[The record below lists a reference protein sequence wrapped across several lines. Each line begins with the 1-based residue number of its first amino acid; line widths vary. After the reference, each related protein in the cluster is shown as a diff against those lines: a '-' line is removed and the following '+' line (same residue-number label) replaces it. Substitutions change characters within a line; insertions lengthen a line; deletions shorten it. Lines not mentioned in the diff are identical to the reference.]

1 MVRYGVKLTKLIEA
15 VEQMTKARDRVLVF
29 VQFPDLL
36 AKVGPPLPSASRSAP
51 PSAVPCRRAALP
63 PVTFPRVRC

>member
-1 MVRYGVKLTKLIEA
+1 MKLTKLIEA

-36 AKVGPPLPSASRSAP
+36 AKVGPPLPAPLPAPKP